1 MTRSL
6 LSVMLFVVLLSPNS
20 GVRALD
26 AAPMDS
32 TAAVRPDVDAG
43 TAIAVADSDQAL
55 ADDAASAMRRYAF
68 YDVFGWVT
76 ATAENGV
83 VTLDGVVREPFQK
96 RGYETLVAR
105 LSGAETVVNNIEAL
119 PLSAFDDQIRR
130 AAIRAIDRETTLAPL
145 MRQPRPAI
153 HIVVANGRV
162 RLEGVVR
169 TELDRMLAETG
180 IRKSTTA
187 FEIINNLQ
195 VESS

>member
-6 LSVMLFVVLLSPNS
+6 LSVMLFVVLLGPNA

-32 TAAVRPDVDAG
+32 TSAARPDVDAG
-43 TAIAVADSDQAL
+43 TAIAAADSDQAL
-55 ADDAASAMRRYAF
+55 ADAAAGAMRRYAF

-96 RGYETLVAR
+96 RGHETLVAR

-169 TELDRMLAETG
+169 TELDRMLAESG

-195 VESS
+195 VKSS